1 MPCRAVSLP
10 MHLAV
15 PVGIWPFCGACREDG
30 MAAPGS
36 MAATV
41 LQGTRLIC
49 GLSAERAVYYLGGSG
64 TAGLA
69 PTSAEALQELSQLPA
84 ARAHPV
90 PPPCSQLGEST
101 HGWHPASSRGLYWV
115 VIEVPS
121 NPSHSVIRCC
131 FSISFSLRI
140 GILL

>member
-64 TAGLA
+64 TAGLG

-90 PPPCSQLGEST
+90 PPAMLPAGGKHPWVAPSQQQGVILGG
-101 HGWHPASSRGLYWV
+101 H
-115 VIEVPS
+115 
-121 NPSHSVIRCC
+121 
-131 FSISFSLRI
+131 
-140 GILL
+140 